1 MFAQLVKDCGRTH
14 GTMKTLKRDFVP
26 LMFHLRGA

>member
-14 GTMKTLKRDFVP
+14 GTMKTLKRDVVP
-26 LMFHLRGA
+26 LMFYSAPT